1 MQLGA
6 AILALVVICC
16 AIEAPR
22 LASAQEPSAAA
33 PQPTILVVDYRQVLQ
48 DAAATQT
55 VQAALDSVRAT
66 YQEEFLALEQELR
79 QIEQRLM
86 EDRGTLGPEQMAER
100 RAEFEQRV
108 AEAQSEAR
116 NRLIALD
123 RAQARAM
130 EQVQAV
136 LLDVIAEI
144 AEERGANIVLGKS
157 QIVLVDSVLDVSVE
171 ALRRLDERLPSVDV
185 TVPTE

>member
-6 AILALVVICC
+6 AILALVVCW
-16 AIEAPR
+16 AVGAPS
-22 LASAQEPSAAA
+22 LARAQEPGAAA
-33 PQPTILVVDYRQVLQ
+33 PQPVILVVDYRQVLQ
-48 DAAATQT
+48 DAAATLT
-55 VQAALDSVRAT
+55 VQAALDSVRAS

-86 EDRGTLGPEQMAER
+86 DDRAALGPEQMAER

-157 QIVLVDSVLDVSVE
+157 QIVLVDSALDVSVD